1 MTRHLISLVAA
12 SACLL
17 LPVAASAAILSETV
31 NVSAQSGPWSPALN
45 PALPFGDGTNLAAA
59 HTMAAFDFSAGAGF
73 TLRYTGGLA
82 TPLSYGDPVFDG
94 RGDTNYVATGTPGTS
109 STPFPSQYVPASF
122 GTVYLGTLIGA
133 FARDGVVVGSPFA
146 VGNGID
152 VTSPGGVD
160 EILLGYN
167 DDIFNDN
174 RGVLSVSITGTS
186 AVISPVPLPGG
197 APLFGLAML
206 GLGGLGLLRRHARTA
221 G

>member
-1 MTRHLISLVAA
+1 MKRPVTLLIAA
-12 SACLL
+12 SASLL
-17 LPVAASAAILSETV
+17 LPVAASAAVLSETV
-31 NVSAQSGPWSPALN
+31 SVSAQSGPWSPALN
-45 PALPFGDGTNLAAA
+45 PALPFGNSSNLPAAF
-59 HTMAAFDFSAGAGF
+59 TTAAFDFSAGAGF
-73 TLRYTGGLA
+73 SLRYTGGLA

-94 RGDTNYVATGTPGTS
+94 RGDMDYVTTGVLGTS
-109 STPFPSQYVPASF
+109 GTPFPSQYVPASF

-133 FARDGVVVGSPFA
+133 FAQDGVVVGNPFA
-146 VGNGID
+146 IGDGID

-174 RGVLSVSITGTS
+174 RGALAVSITGKA

-206 GLGGLGLLRRHARTA
+206 GLGGLRVMRKRGRAA
-221 G
+221 A